1 MGDQK
6 TVGIVYTGYIFG
18 FGKYNSQFLSKN
30 FACYKIK
37 ATNRFLHYNEEG
49 KKIFVKQGK
58 GDNWAIRKSMHK
70 DTVFG
75 EVNLRRI
82 KTVALNEAMKNP
94 QSIVVKDF
102 KRKLL
107 ELWNLGFDAKRIKK
121 YFEDNRETWSDIN
134 LSKIEVYYF
143 SKDTK
148 DRFFATRKPLDTSFD
163 RKKIENNITDTGIQ
177 KILLRHLELK
187 DNNPDI
193 AFFAGWY

>member
-1 MGDQK
+1 MR
-6 TVGIVYTGYIFG
+6 VI
-18 FGKYNSQFLSKN
+18 N
-30 FACYKIK
+30 K

-58 GDNWAIRKSMHK
+58 RGQWAIRKSMHK

-107 ELWNLGFDAKRIKK
+107 ELWNLGFDCEENK
-121 YFEDNRETWSDIN
+121 
-134 LSKIEVYYF
+134 EV
-143 SKDTK
+143 
-148 DRFFATRKPLDTSFD
+148 L
-163 RKKIENNITDTGIQ
+163 
-177 KILLRHLELK
+177 
-187 DNNPDI
+187 
-193 AFFAGWY
+193 